1 MGSQLPEAVAEY
13 VRELESPRH
22 PVLLEMERIAREEQ
36 FPIIGA
42 ECGRV
47 LAVLSLAIGARR
59 VFEMGSGFGYSTLW
73 FALAVGEGGE
83 VVHTDSDE
91 ANSQRAREFLTR
103 AGVESRCRFLVG
115 DAHELLVAQPES
127 FDCILIDIEKSGYP
141 KSLEEAAPRL
151 RSGGLLFAHNVLW
164 SGRVA
169 DPSESGEATEGI
181 REFNRAVRRR
191 PDLAT
196 FLDPVDDGLSVS
208 LKLGEP
214 GGLAALGL

>member
-1 MGSQLPEAVAEY
+1 MGSQLPVGLAEY
-13 VRELESPRH
+13 VRELERPRH
-22 PVLLEMERIAREEQ
+22 PLLLEMERIAREEG
-36 FPIIGA
+36 FPIIGP
-42 ECGRV
+42 ECGRA

-91 ANSQRAREFLTR
+91 TNSRRALEFLSR
-103 AGVESRCRFLVG
+103 AGVEDRCRFLVG
-115 DAHELLVAQPES
+115 DAHELLVSEAQP
-127 FDCILIDIEKSGYP
+127 FDCILIDIEKAGYP
-141 KSLEEAAPRL
+141 KALEEAAPRL

-169 DPSESGEATEGI
+169 DPEESGEATEGI
-181 REFNRAVRRR
+181 REFNRAARSR

-196 FLDPVDDGLSVS
+196 FINPVDDGLSVS
-208 LKLGEP
+208 LKVEGP
-214 GGLAALGL
+214 GRLRAMGM

>member
-13 VRELESPRH
+13 VRELERPRH
-22 PVLLEMERIAREEQ
+22 PVLLEMERIAREEE
-36 FPIIGA
+36 FPIIGP

-47 LAVLSLAIGARR
+47 LAVLSRAIGAKR

-91 ANSQRAREFLTR
+91 TNSLRARELLAK
-103 AGVESRCRFLVG
+103 AGVEGRCRFVVG
-115 DAHELLVAQPES
+115 DAHELLRAEQSP

-141 KSLEEAAPRL
+141 KALEEAVPRI
-151 RSGGLLFAHNVLW
+151 RPGGLLFAHNVLW

-169 DPSESGEATEGI
+169 DPSETDEGTQGI
-181 REFNRAVRRR
+181 REFNRAARSR

-208 LKLGEP
+208 LKLGDSGEQ
-214 GGLAALGL
+214 AALGL